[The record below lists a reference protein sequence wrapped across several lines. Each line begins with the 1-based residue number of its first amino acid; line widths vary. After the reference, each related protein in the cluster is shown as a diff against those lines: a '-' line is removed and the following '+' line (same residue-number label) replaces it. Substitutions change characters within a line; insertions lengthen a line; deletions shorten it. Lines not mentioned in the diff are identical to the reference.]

1 MLLHLASLL
10 VPLIINLY
18 LIYTSF
24 TMFIPIM
31 GRSGSTMNPDLII
44 GYKAVSMTLGTISFL
59 CPLVMVMNR
68 PNNVITTLY
77 MVTFTTMVLVVVT
90 RVGFPYSAPHGGHV
104 APHRALIINTAR
116 EFYDRQ
122 GHLYKEDAGY
132 FIVNLDRNS
141 PKVLFDHVP
150 QMYNLKELTDKQ
162 CNEDLY
168 CGMPMYYPCASML
181 K

>member
-1 MLLHLASLL
+1 MLLHLVSLL

-77 MVTFTTMVLVVVT
+77 LVTFTTMILVVLT
-90 RVGFPYSAPHGGHV
+90 RVGFPYSAPPAGNV

-122 GHLYKEDAGY
+122 VGP
-132 FIVNLDRNS
+132 S
-141 PKVLFDHVP
+141 
-150 QMYNLKELTDKQ
+150 
-162 CNEDLY
+162 
-168 CGMPMYYPCASML
+168 
-181 K
+181 

>member
-1 MLLHLASLL
+1 MSYYPIFTVVKGTEENESKVPFSISRRRCILERIYDKTPAQRKPKDWKWMLLHLVSLL

-68 PNNVITTLY
+68 
-77 MVTFTTMVLVVVT
+77 
-90 RVGFPYSAPHGGHV
+90 
-104 APHRALIINTAR
+104 
-116 EFYDRQ
+116 
-122 GHLYKEDAGY
+122 
-132 FIVNLDRNS
+132 
-141 PKVLFDHVP
+141 
-150 QMYNLKELTDKQ
+150 
-162 CNEDLY
+162 
-168 CGMPMYYPCASML
+168 
-181 K
+181 

>member
-1 MLLHLASLL
+1 MSVLRSLLERIYDKTPAQRKPRDWKWMVLHLLSLL

-24 TMFIPIM
+24 AMFIPIM

-77 MVTFTTMVLVVVT
+77 MLTFGTMILG
-90 RVGFPYSAPHGGHV
+90 R
-104 APHRALIINTAR
+104 TA
-116 EFYDRQ
+116 
-122 GHLYKEDAGY
+122 
-132 FIVNLDRNS
+132 I
-141 PKVLFDHVP
+141 
-150 QMYNLKELTDKQ
+150 Q
-162 CNEDLY
+162 C
-168 CGMPMYYPCASML
+168 CC
-181 K
+181 